1 LTLWKNYDNYKE
13 PQRAKKESKMELIE
27 KKTKKRLAKLEAK
40 KTKIEKK
47 IGKIKYKQ
55 RKKIMDA
62 QRGSLVL

>member
-1 LTLWKNYDNYKE
+1 
-13 PQRAKKESKMELIE
+13 MELIE